1 MNIKTGLIG
10 ATLSLAALSISSSGR
25 SATGDQGIG
34 TWEGAGTVSE
44 VSGRDLGGFTVTVT
58 RKLMSDSKVR
68 ADGVIILA
76 SGRRMTFWQ
85 EFENTRPHA
94 FRLVSDRG
102 TGGGECFANGLCQ
115 SIEQSADGHAFAT
128 TIAPDG
134 ENRLRILITELDKGQ
149 AVRFFQ
155 QTLRKK

>member
-1 MNIKTGLIG
+1 MKIRFGLIS
-10 ATLSLAALSISSSGR
+10 ATLSLAALSLSSSVR
-25 SATGDQGIG
+25 AADGDQGIG
-34 TWEGAGTVSE
+34 TWEGSGTASE
-44 VSGRDLGGFTVTVT
+44 ISGKDLGGFTVTVT
-58 RKLMSDSKVR
+58 RKLISGGKVR
-68 ADGVIILA
+68 ADGVINLA
-76 SGRRMTFWQ
+76 SGKRMAFWQ

-115 SIEQSADGHAFAT
+115 SLEQSSDGHAFAT

-134 ENRLRILITELDKGQ
+134 EGRLRILITELDKGQ